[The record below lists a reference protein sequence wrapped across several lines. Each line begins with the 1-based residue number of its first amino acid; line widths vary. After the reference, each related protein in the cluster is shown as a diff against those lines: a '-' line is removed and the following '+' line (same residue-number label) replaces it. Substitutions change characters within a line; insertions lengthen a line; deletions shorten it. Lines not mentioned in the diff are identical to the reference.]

1 MYKDLQK
8 AYRKSLSRNSKNQHD
23 KINTPNL
30 WAVGSGKG
38 GVGKTF
44 VATGLALTLSKLG
57 HSVVLVDLDLSGGNI
72 HSVLGTKPRIPN
84 LRHFMQ
90 GEITLPELV
99 VPTKFPN
106 LSFVQGYWDSWAPA
120 DFNQSQIDH
129 LLTEVKKLNANYI
142 VVDLGAGNI
151 DAYLKIFHTADEK
164 FLVTSPEPTSVEKTY
179 RFIEAFVC
187 KSIQENAN
195 GAAYEKLISTLRDHR
210 QGKLEK
216 PFSFR
221 AYLRNEEGFH
231 FDHFETITKSPVR
244 LIVNSTRGQAD
255 IDLGYSI
262 KSVCNKY
269 FDLRIDYVEAIDFDN
284 AAWQSVRN
292 REHILISQ
300 PFTPLARQFF
310 ETCKHL
316 IDPEDLRAV
325 V

>member
-1 MYKDLQK
+1 MHKDLQK
-8 AYRKSLSRNSKNQHD
+8 AYRKSMSRESKN
-23 KINTPNL
+23 KENKVKVPKL

-44 VATGLALTLSKLG
+44 VASGLALTLSKLG
-57 HSVVLVDLDLSGGNI
+57 HSVVLVDLDLSGGNVHTI
-72 HSVLGTKPRIPN
+72 LGSQPRVPN
-84 LRHFMQ
+84 IRHYMQ
-90 GEITLPELV
+90 GEISLPELV
-99 VPTKFPN
+99 VPTKFQN
-106 LSFVQGYWDSWAPA
+106 LSFVQGYWDSWASANITPP
-120 DFNQSQIDH
+120 QIEN
-129 LLTEVKKLNANYI
+129 LLGDLKALNANFV

-151 DAYLKIFHTADEK
+151 ETYLKIFNAADEK
-164 FLVTSPEPTSVEKTY
+164 FLITNPEPTSIEKTY
-179 RFIEAFVC
+179 RFIESFVC
-187 KSIQENAN
+187 TSIQENAN
-195 GAAYEKLISTLRDHR
+195 GTAYEKLISTLRDHR

-221 AYLRNEEGFH
+221 AYLRNEEGFQ
-231 FDHFETITKSPVR
+231 FDHFETMTKSPVR
-244 LIVNSTRGQAD
+244 LIVNSTRGKAD

-269 FDLRIDYVEAIDFDN
+269 FDLSIDYVEAIDFDN
-284 AAWQSVRN
+284 AVWQSVRN
-292 REHILISQ
+292 KEHILIAQ